1 MIRNIGYKCWVTLV
15 VFLIACAARGQPVKK
30 RTVHPPA
37 ALIHTQQRELT
48 SRLNQ
53 QAYELYVSLPNGYAQ
68 SDSTYPVL
76 YLTDANTYFGM
87 MADMTRNLQ
96 WGGEMPET
104 IIVGIG
110 YPLSKLTTDEER
122 WGKWLA
128 WRMRDYTPTHTAQM
142 DKDFG
147 IEGIKSGGAGTFIQ
161 FMEQELF
168 PFIEQNYRTKGKDRT
183 YAGFS
188 LGGMFGLYALFEK
201 PQLFRRYLVGS
212 PSVWYDDKLILQL
225 EKQYASSAKDLPA
238 KVFLSAGSLEEE
250 INSGMVRNMLEL
262 ASALKSRK
270 YPGFS
275 VETAILEGET
285 HMSAPSASF
294 QRGLRYFFRK

>member
-1 MIRNIGYKCWVTLV
+1 MLRNIAFKFWFILMLFLFAYV
-15 VFLIACAARGQPVKK
+15 VRGQTTKK
-30 RTVHPPA
+30 QTIYPLA
-37 ALIHTQQRELT
+37 SLINTQHRELN
-48 SRLNQ
+48 SKLNQ
-53 QAYELYVSLPNGYAQ
+53 QTYELYISLPDGYAQ

-76 YLTDANTYFGM
+76 YITDANTYFGM

-110 YPLSKLTTDEER
+110 YPLSKLKTDEER

-128 WRMRDYTPTHTAQM
+128 WRMRDYTPTSSAQM

-147 IEGIKSGGAGTFIQ
+147 IEGIKSGGADTFIQ

-168 PFIEQNYRTKGKDRT
+168 PFMEQNYRTKSKDRT
-183 YAGFS
+183 YVGFS
-188 LGGMFGLYALFEK
+188 LGGMLGLYTLFEK
-201 PQLFRRYLVGS
+201 PQLFQRYLLGS
-212 PSVWYDDKLILQL
+212 PSIWYDDKLVLQL
-225 EKQYASSAKDLPA
+225 EKKYASLSKNLPA

-262 ASALKSRK
+262 ASTMKSRK
-270 YPGFS
+270 YQSFS
-275 VETAILEGET
+275 IETAILEGET
-285 HMSAPSASF
+285 HMSAPSVSF

>member
-1 MIRNIGYKCWVTLV
+1 MFKN
-15 VFLIACAARGQPVKK
+15 IACEFWLILLLSLFSCVARGQPIKK
-30 RTVHPPA
+30 QTVYPFA
-37 ALIHTQQRELT
+37 TLINTQQRELI
-48 SRLNQ
+48 SKLNQ
-53 QAYELYVSLPNGYAQ
+53 QTYELYISLPDGYAQ

-76 YLTDANTYFGM
+76 YVTDANTYFGM

-110 YPLSKLTTDEER
+110 YPLSKLKTDEVR

-128 WRMRDYTPTHTAQM
+128 WRMRDYTPTQTAQM

-147 IEGIKSGGAGTFIQ
+147 IEGIKSGGANAFLQFI
-161 FMEQELF
+161 EQELF
-168 PFIEQNYRTKGKDRT
+168 PFIEQNYRTKSKDRT

-188 LGGMFGLYALFEK
+188 LGGMFGLYTLFEK
-201 PQLFRRYLVGS
+201 PALFQRYVLGS
-212 PSVWYDDKLILQL
+212 PSIWYDDKLVLQL
-225 EKQYASSAKDLPA
+225 EKKYASLSKDLPA

-262 ASALKSRK
+262 ASSLKSRK
-270 YPGFS
+270 YQSFS
-275 VETAILEGET
+275 IETAILEGET
-285 HMSAPSASF
+285 HMSAPSVSF

>member
-1 MIRNIGYKCWVTLV
+1 V
-15 VFLIACAARGQPVKK
+15 VKGQTTKK
-30 RTVHPPA
+30 QTVYPPA
-37 ALIHTQQRELT
+37 SLINTQQRELL
-48 SRLNQ
+48 SKLNQ
-53 QAYELYVSLPNGYAQ
+53 QTYELYISLPDGYAQ

-76 YLTDANTYFGM
+76 YVTDANTYFGM

-104 IIVGIG
+104 IVVGIG
-110 YPLSKLTTDEER
+110 YPLSKLKTDQER

-147 IEGIKSGGAGTFIQ
+147 IEAIKSGGAGSFIQ

-168 PFIEQNYRTKGKDRT
+168 PFMEQNYRTKSKDRT

-188 LGGMFGLYALFEK
+188 LGAMFGLYTLFEK
-201 PQLFRRYLVGS
+201 PQLFQRYLLGS
-212 PSVWYDDKLILQL
+212 PSIWYDDKLLLEL
-225 EKQYASSAKDLPA
+225 EKKYASSSKDLPA

-250 INSGMVRNMLEL
+250 VNAGMVRNMLEL
-262 ASALKSRK
+262 ASSLKSRK
-270 YPGFS
+270 YQS
-275 VETAILEGET
+275 LSIETVILEGET
-285 HMSAPSASF
+285 HMSAPSVSF

>member
-1 MIRNIGYKCWVTLV
+1 MITN
-15 VFLIACAARGQPVKK
+15 IACAFWLMLMLFLFACVAKGQPVKK
-30 RTVHPPA
+30 QTVYPRA
-37 ALIHTQQRELT
+37 TLINTQQRELF
-48 SRLNQ
+48 SKINQ
-53 QAYELYVSLPNGYAQ
+53 QTYELYISLPDEYAQ
-68 SDSTYPVL
+68 SDSAYPVL
-76 YLTDANTYFGM
+76 YVTDANTYFGM
-87 MADMTRNLQ
+87 IADMTRNLQ

-110 YPLSKLTTDEER
+110 YPLSKLKTDER

-147 IEGIKSGGAGTFIQ
+147 IEGIKSGGANTFIQ
-161 FMEQELF
+161 FIEQELF
-168 PFIEQNYRTKGKDRT
+168 PFIEQNYRTKSKDRT

-188 LGGMFGLYALFEK
+188 LGGMFGLYTLFEN
-201 PQLFRRYLVGS
+201 PELFRRYLLGS
-212 PSVWYDDKLILQL
+212 PSIWYDDKLVLQL
-225 EKQYASSAKDLPA
+225 EKKYASSSKDLSA

-250 INSGMVRNMLEL
+250 INAGMVRNMLEL

-270 YPGFS
+270 YQSFTL
-275 VETAILEGET
+275 ETAILEGET
-285 HMSAPSASF
+285 HMSAPSVSF